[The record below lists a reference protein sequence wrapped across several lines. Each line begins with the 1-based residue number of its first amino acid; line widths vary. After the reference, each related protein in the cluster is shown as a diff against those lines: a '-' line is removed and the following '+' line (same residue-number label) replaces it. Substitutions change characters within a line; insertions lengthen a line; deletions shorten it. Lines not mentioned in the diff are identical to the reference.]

1 MRPQKSFSEILAC
14 TKRLAGEAD
23 FSIQALVGGR
33 PGKGLGEG
41 LEVGTAE
48 EEEGE
53 GGSVDTERAYAG

>member
-1 MRPQKSFSEILAC
+1 M
-14 TKRLAGEAD
+14 
-23 FSIQALVGGR
+23 GGR

-48 EEEGE
+48 EEEGD